1 MVLTLPSLDEPK
13 LFRQTDVRETPVSA
27 AQAPT
32 TATYLTVT
40 ANTDLTN
47 ERTLVA
53 GEGIDF
59 TDLGANSTFTINGE
73 NATTTNKGVIELAT
87 EDEVQTGTNTT
98 KAVVSDTLQSVLSP
112 IGSVVAWLKSYAN
125 TPQTLPTGWV
135 ECDGAVL
142 SDADSVYNGQTLPDL
157 NGGNRFLRGNSTSG
171 GAGGSSTMAHTH
183 SGGAHTHPLSDNGQA
198 KVGFLSGTN
207 TLLGDFVS
215 TDSYT
220 TSDRGTNLTITQT
233 GGNVTQAV
241 GLAGDTDS
249 NSATTGA
256 ASNTENRPPFY
267 DMVWIMRVK

>member
-1 MVLTLPSLDEPK
+1 MVLTLPSLNEPR

-47 ERTLVA
+47 ERTIVA

-171 GAGGSSTMAHTH
+171 GTGGGETMAHTH
-183 SGGAHTHPLSDNGQA
+183 TGPSHTHGLSNAYAEIEVDSAGNWIKTSYNAGSFTTA
-198 KVGFLSGTN
+198 RTITGVSVATGGTAGANATGLGGDTNSSGT
-207 TLLGDFVS
+207 GS
-215 TDSYT
+215 
-220 TSDRGTNLTITQT
+220 T
-233 GGNVTQAV
+233 GG
-241 GLAGDTDS
+241 
-249 NSATTGA
+249 